1 MRLNGFIGI
10 PTVTSLF
17 YSKDSIIETLNKCW
31 VTKELHA
38 LWSWIE
44 INVFSLTLFTFVFYF
59 SNILE
64 WEHYIRDAKEPS
76 YFVYNKSN
84 VLYQMDLRSLH
95 IDITTN
101 LIMST
106 LGHMYWIMD
115 QRSHHID
122 ITVYKGEMKG
132 QVTWKR
138 SWSNI

>member
-44 INVFSLTLFTFVFYF
+44 INVFSLTLFTFAFYF
-59 SNILE
+59 SNILK
-64 WEHYIRDAKEPS
+64 WEDYIRDAKEPS

-95 IDITTN
+95 IDITNN

-106 LGHMYWIMD
+106 LGHMYVLNNGSKEPSYRYHSL
-115 QRSHHID
+115 QRWNE
-122 ITVYKGEMKG
+122 G
-132 QVTWKR
+132 R
-138 SWSNI
+138 SDLKKILK